1 MIRTALKF
9 LQNELDAY
17 ISSRENDVA
26 YSPGNIVALQSIAS
40 PEGNVNLDDTM
51 HITMMLVSLEEERLI
66 GKQPYYATLNDK
78 EKIQINPP
86 VEINLQV
93 LFVAHNLNYETAL
106 RDISQVISFFQSHSV
121 FQESNYPS
129 LNAGAGDTSRK
140 PWQRIERLALAIK
153 NLSLEQQNN
162 LWSMIGSKYIPSILY
177 SVRMLTVF
185 DTNTHRITHLINEIS
200 VQDQ

>member
-17 ISSRENDVA
+17 ICSRENDVS

-40 PEGNVNLDDTM
+40 PDGKVNIDDTM

-66 GKQPYYATLNDK
+66 GKQPYYAPLNDR
-78 EKIQINPP
+78 EKIQLNPP

-93 LFVAHNLNYETAL
+93 LFIAHNSHYETAL
-106 RDISQVISFFQSHSV
+106 RDISQVISFFQSNTV
-121 FQESNYPS
+121 FQESTYPA
-129 LNAGAGDTSRK
+129 LNAEAGDSSKK
-140 PWQRIERLALAIK
+140 PWQTIERLALAIK

-162 LWSMIGSKYIPSILY
+162 LWSMLGPKYIPSILY

-185 DTNTHRITHLINEIS
+185 DRSARRIAPLIHEINVS
-200 VQDQ
+200 D